1 MEPVQI
7 NDPEVIS
14 LTFTIVKLLLGGIL
28 LGLLF
33 SFYKYALSLFPGD
46 IANNKTLNRIIL
58 FTKLASWSVFII
70 YAVEQIF
77 YNYPMAGR
85 IATVILLFMV
95 IGISWQIIREFI
107 LGVLVKFEGSYP
119 VNRRVKIKKIEG
131 KKKSISAFFKM
142 QASEM
147 ESGIASEGG
156 VVAELDADV
165 IIASSTDVLTSVDK
179 TGRRWAPMEFLTG
192 DQWKSSKMKSVFKDL
207 DKLIGTLVKKHLSHL
222 KPKGDVYGYWQN
234 MKTYLK
240 DDGKKLRKRVSYRHM
255 GPGKERNISLF

>member
-1 MEPVQI
+1 MEPIQI

-33 SFYKYALSLFPGD
+33 YFSKYALSLFPGD

-131 KKKSISAFFKM
+131 KIKSLGSRHMVIETEKGESLHIPYSLIQKNLQFRSQSDSIFKSHTFELELPNSIIFEEYHRIISAVLCNCHWVSLTKDPIINLINED
-142 QASEM
+142 Q
-147 ESGIASEGG
+147 ESLRLQITTYPVDEKHKVTIENLLKSKLAEYSRPQENQSQ
-156 VVAELDADV
+156 VVD
-165 IIASSTDVLTSVDK
+165 
-179 TGRRWAPMEFLTG
+179 
-192 DQWKSSKMKSVFKDL
+192 
-207 DKLIGTLVKKHLSHL
+207 
-222 KPKGDVYGYWQN
+222 
-234 MKTYLK
+234 
-240 DDGKKLRKRVSYRHM
+240 
-255 GPGKERNISLF
+255 